1 MSGNLHS
8 NFLTRCRKEPGKSG
22 GHSPSMFKILRPI
35 ANSFVLIL
43 IFCLAAFTQP
53 LPFLTDSQPLLS
65 KPLTLQWQYASEQTV
80 NLTPA
85 TDGQRVYLPLA
96 AGALVSLR
104 VSNGQL
110 LWKTDIGGDL
120 SAAPLAD
127 ESGVFV
133 ASESLKETG
142 KDARTTGALRLLG
155 KDSGVTLW
163 LRPLPTPIRAALA
176 MNQDTLFGA
185 ASDGSIYAVNKKD
198 GELLWEKKFDSTFA
212 SRMTLVGSSLYI
224 GAEDGKL
231 LSLDQRTGNTL
242 WRYQTRSAIRG
253 RIAVVT
259 GVVYFG
265 SADGYVY
272 AVREMDGRLRWRAR
286 TGAGVQSVLS
296 ARNGLLV
303 TSLDNFVYF
312 LSLTQGNRVW
322 KRQLA
327 GRLAAEPLAT
337 FDGAL
342 FTPLSGDSGIV
353 LDLKD
358 GKPLNMISLGED
370 SNTAASPIIADKM
383 VLITTRHGLLAFSS
397 PTVTTKK
404 R

>member
-1 MSGNLHS
+1 MHS
-8 NFLTRCRKEPGKSG
+8 KFPTRCRKEPGKSG
-22 GHSPSMFKILRPI
+22 GHKPSMLKILRPL

-43 IFCLAAFTQP
+43 IFSLTVFSQP
-53 LPFLTDSQPLLS
+53 LPFLADSQTLLS

-110 LWKTDIGGDL
+110 LWKTDIGGEL
-120 SAAPLAD
+120 SSAPLAD

-133 ASESLKETG
+133 ASESLNETG
-142 KDARTTGALRLLG
+142 KDSRTTGALRLLG

-163 LRPLPTPIRAALA
+163 LRPLAAPIRAALA

-198 GELLWEKKFDSTFA
+198 GAILWERKFDFTFA

-224 GAEDGKL
+224 GSEDGKL
-231 LSLDQRTGNTL
+231 LSLDQKTGTTL

-253 RIAVVT
+253 RIAVVA
-259 GVVYFG
+259 GIVYFG

-312 LSLTQGNRVW
+312 LSLRRGNRVW

-358 GKPLNMISLGED
+358 GKPLNIISLGED
-370 SNTAASPIIADKM
+370 SNTAASPIVADKM

-397 PTVTTKK
+397 PTVVTKK
-404 R
+404 Q